1 MVKQL
6 MLINKYCLINLRGH
20 SSSFAIIN
28 SFAKE
33 NMIKKIGHTGTLDP
47 LAIRAFISSNWWW
60 HKINSIY
67 KT

>member
-1 MVKQL
+1 M
-6 MLINKYCLINLRGH
+6 KYCLNKPKGH
-20 SSSFAIIN
+20 TLHLQIIN

>member
-1 MVKQL
+1 MFYL
-6 MLINKYCLINLRGH
+6 LNKPKGR
-20 SSSFAIIN
+20 SSFAIIN

-47 LAIRAFISSNWWW
+47 LGFRAFISSNWWW

-67 KT
+67 QT

>member
-1 MVKQL
+1 MLNKPKRPALHLQL
-6 MLINKYCLINLRGH
+6 
-20 SSSFAIIN
+20 IN

>member
-1 MVKQL
+1 
-6 MLINKYCLINLRGH
+6 MLINEILLNKPKGTALHLQL
-20 SSSFAIIN
+20 IN